1 MAMNSSKEQEAFG
14 LVVDRHKSSASE
26 NDIRNAFQ
34 RFMETAGVA
43 AASEMTTERPPGVG
57 NPGRM
62 DLYVHNT
69 CIEFKTNILR
79 GGAADQEYVA
89 QLDGYLKNLL
99 KAGSGVRNGILTD
112 GVHYF
117 LRRVGEEDLPLQKNE
132 IRSIFDRAEQAPR
145 LREYLHSIISA
156 PAENIS
162 PTAENLERHF
172 GNNSDAFLAGN
183 LLLKEAYEAH
193 RNDPTVAVKRRLWQ
207 DLLQVALGKDAATA
221 GDESDWLF
229 IRHTYITSL
238 IAVIMQQQLLG
249 DVAHYASE
257 RPDAL
262 LKGQILAEQSDLHG
276 VIDAD
281 LFTWPTEVGETTYL
295 REIARA
301 VEQFDWTQ
309 KNEKAKAVAPTLYQ
323 NVITQEE
330 RKRLGEYYT
339 PHWLAKEITEKV
351 VDSPLSQRVL
361 DPACGSG
368 TFIETAIEH
377 IINHSGALSP
387 TETLKKLQENVVG
400 IDIHPVAVQ
409 LAKATWVMAAA
420 DTIRAAR
427 AEGTGTGAVSA
438 PIYLGD
444 SMQLRYDTGTLSAS
458 QSIQLETGE
467 TLPSQKDPIIFSI
480 PRELARH
487 QTDIDRLISAL
498 ATAIDEDR
506 DTEHIADAYDMSD
519 SCRQSVQAIATAMQE
534 LHAANRNHVWA
545 YYIRNMIRPAIIA
558 EQKVDRIIG
567 NPPWLTYGH
576 SADIIRTELR
586 EMSEQRYQIWAG
598 GRNSANQ
605 DIATVFYTRCAE
617 LYAEVGTVIGMVMPY
632 STLSAGQHLKWRS
645 GRYKQK
651 GGRNAPSIGLNLRV
665 HEPWDLVNVAPDFFP
680 MPASVVFS
688 KYEGMRQGTALAP
701 ATVQVWRGDY
711 QANYAGIQRTSE
723 ALHHDD
729 GKFKS
734 PYEELSRRGADII
747 DRRLFFVETV
757 PHTAMIPTEDS
768 TNVKPRIG
776 KQDKMHYEGQL
787 NQLEGVVSND
797 NLFDVFLGECI
808 APYVALEPLKAVLP
822 VHRPTMTMPLNHD
835 DCQGNKHDTCR
846 LEITEFHATM
856 QRRWSNASEMYR
868 EAHRDQAIKD
878 LYSNLNHLNKLTNQL
893 DYLRDAINATPK
905 VRVAYTGIGTPTA
918 TIIADNH
925 AILDHALYQTECAS
939 EDEAR
944 YLMAVL
950 NSNELTA
957 AAETFMSRGL
967 YGARNFHK
975 HGWKLPIPRYDASDP
990 LHVRLSELGG
1000 TAEQECKALIANSH
1014 IMSNPA
1020 GDAQAREARRMIR
1033 HEWQPNSPTAQAI
1046 EVAVAEL
1053 LSDPA
1058 QAALAERQMQTAN
1071 ETNRTL
1077 QTAERLIRERF
1088 PGHFGDSY
1096 RIDHMVSSSFGR
1108 KDREINYITVY
1119 LTPGGPPLDHRQT
1132 NEFDILLKEELIGH
1146 NMRDWPA
1153 VAFVTQDRD
1162 ST

>member
-1 MAMNSSKEQEAFG
+1 
-14 LVVDRHKSSASE
+14 
-26 NDIRNAFQ
+26 
-34 RFMETAGVA
+34 
-43 AASEMTTERPPGVG
+43 
-57 NPGRM
+57 M

-79 GGAADQEYVA
+79 GGAPDPEYVA
-89 QLDGYLKNLL
+89 QLDGYLKSLL

-132 IRSIFDRAEQAPR
+132 TRSIFERAEQAPR
-145 LREYLHSIISA
+145 LREYLHGIISA

-172 GNNSDAFLAGN
+172 GNTSDAFLAGN

-193 RNDPTVAVKRRLWQ
+193 RDNPTVAVKRRLWQ

-238 IAVIMQQQLLG
+238 VAVIMQQQLLG

-262 LKGQILAEQSDLHG
+262 LKGHILAEQSDLHG

-309 KNEKAKAVAPTLYQ
+309 NAKEVAPTLYQ

-339 PHWLAKEITEKV
+339 PRWLAKEITETV
-351 VDSPLSQRVL
+351 VDAPLSQRVL
-361 DPACGSG
+361 DPSCGSG
-368 TFIETAIEH
+368 TFIETAVERIL
-377 IINHSGALSP
+377 NHSGGLSR
-387 TETLKKLQENVVG
+387 TDTLKKLQENVVG

-427 AEGTGTGAVSA
+427 AEGTGTGTVSA

-467 TLPSQKDPIIFSI
+467 TLPSHKDPIIFSI
-480 PRELARH
+480 PRELARR
-487 QTDIDRLISAL
+487 QADIDRLISAM
-498 ATAIDEDR
+498 ATAIDEGR
-506 DTEHIADAYDMSD
+506 DTEHVVDSYQMSNE
-519 SCRQSVQAIATAMQE
+519 CRQSIKAVATAMEE
-534 LHAANRNHVWA
+534 LHAADRNHVWA

-567 NPPWLTYGH
+567 NPPWLTYNQ

-605 DIATVFYTRCAE
+605 DIATLFYTRCAE
-617 LYAEVGTVIGMVMPY
+617 LYAEVGTTIGMVMPH
-632 STLSAGQHLKWRS
+632 SALRAGQHLKWRS

-651 GGRNAPSIGLNLRV
+651 GGRNTPSIGLNLRV
-665 HEPWDLVNVAPDFFP
+665 HEPWDLDNVIPNFFP
-680 MPASVVFS
+680 MPASVVFA
-688 KYEGMRQGTALAP
+688 KYEGMRQGSALAP
-701 ATVQVWRGDY
+701 ATVQVWRGDWQQGY
-711 QANYAGIQRTSE
+711 DGISRKSE

-734 PYEELSRRGADII
+734 PYAELSRRGADIS
-747 DRRLFFVETV
+747 DRQLFFVETV
-757 PHTAMIPTEDS
+757 PHTAMIPTEDT

-776 KQDKMHYEGQL
+776 NQDKMNYEGQL

-797 NLFDVFLGECI
+797 NLFDVYLGECI
-808 APYVALEPLKAVLP
+808 APYVALDPLKAALP
-822 VHRPTMTMPLNHD
+822 VHRPTMTMPLSHD
-835 DCQGNKHDTCR
+835 DCEGNKHDTCR
-846 LEITEFHATM
+846 LEVIELHSTM
-856 QRRWSNASEMYR
+856 QRRWNNAAEMFR
-868 EAHRDQAIKD
+868 EAHKNQAIKD
-878 LYSNLNHLNKLTNQL
+878 LCSNLNHLNKLTSQL
-893 DYLRDAINATPK
+893 EYLQGAITNDET
-905 VRVAYTGIGTPTA
+905 VRVAYTESGQPTA
-918 TIIADNH
+918 AIIRDNR
-925 AILDHALYQTECAS
+925 AIVDRTLYQTVCQS

-944 YLMAVL
+944 YVL
-950 NSNELTA
+950 ALINSNALA
-957 AAETFMSRGL
+957 AATAPFMPKGL
-967 YGARNFHK
+967 YGPRHFEK

-990 LHVRLSELGG
+990 LHVRLNELGKA
-1000 TAEQECKALIANSH
+1000 AEQECTAIIANSD
-1014 IMSNPA
+1014 IPTKPA
-1020 GDAQAREARRMIR
+1020 GDAQSRAARKMLR
-1033 HEWQPNSPTAQAI
+1033 HEWQPNSEVAQDI
-1046 EVAVAEL
+1046 EAAVAEL

-1058 QAALAERQMQTAN
+1058 QAALAKRQM
-1071 ETNRTL
+1071 
-1077 QTAERLIRERF
+1077 
-1088 PGHFGDSY
+1088 DS
-1096 RIDHMVSSSFGR
+1096 
-1108 KDREINYITVY
+1108 E
-1119 LTPGGPPLDHRQT
+1119 
-1132 NEFDILLKEELIGH
+1132 
-1146 NMRDWPA
+1146 
-1153 VAFVTQDRD
+1153 
-1162 ST
+1162 